1 MENIEVTWISK
12 NGQEDSKIHV
22 GNLPPEVVR
31 YYADECGLTLADDDS
46 VDVPN
51 PERGEAFVSTLETY
65 GYRILEEKIE
75 LFGTDDAMTFTIESA
90 WR

>member
-1 MENIEVTWISK
+1 MENIEVTWIC
-12 NGQEDSKIHV
+12 NNVQDDIKIYV
-22 GNLPPEVVR
+22 GNLLPEVVR
-31 YYADECGLTLADDDS
+31 YYADKCGLTLADDDS

-51 PERGEAFVSTLETY
+51 RERGEAFVSTLEAY